1 MDNINVISVS
11 ISPRKNAA
19 VVSYQNGE
27 VRLYSFPCL
36 EYVDRPYILLGGIA
50 TQAAQ
55 MAFSSDGRYLVLLDS
70 YTRAIIQV
78 SLRGHLAE
86 AGMVPRSV
94 TSGARVVG
102 SVKVKKEDNNKTDQK
117 EGVVESKIEGG
128 EEAPAETVDDAN

>member
-1 MDNINVISVS
+1 M
-11 ISPRKNAA
+11 
-19 VVSYQNGE
+19 VSYQNGE

-55 MAFSSDGRYLVLLDS
+55 MAFSSDGRYLVLLDT
-70 YTRAIIQV
+70 YTRAILQV

-86 AGMVPRSV
+86 AGMVPRSI

-102 SVKVKKEDNNKTDQK
+102 SVKVKNEAEKAEQK
-117 EGVVESKIEGG
+117 GVVESKTEGG
-128 EEAPAETVDDAN
+128 EEAPTEVADGAN